1 MAKPWNKGLSMKNK
15 KGSLGIAIITSIV
28 VLIIGLMCINFIK
41 DEVTQTRTDLDC
53 SNAAGI
59 SDGSKILCL
68 VVDVTVIYWIWII
81 ISVVI
86 GGVVSK
92 LIL

>member
-1 MAKPWNKGLSMKNK
+1 MKNK

-28 VLIIGLMCINFIK
+28 VLIIGLMCINFIR
-41 DEVTQTRTDLDC
+41 DEVTRARVDLDC

-59 SDGSKILCL
+59 SDGSKLLCL
-68 VVDVTVIYWIWII
+68 TIDLTVISWIWVI

-92 LIL
+92 LLI